1 MREQQAALLKP
12 PPRRATNVTLPEPLL
27 RDARDLDINVSQ
39 ACEQG
44 LLAEVR
50 QARQARWL
58 EENRSAIE
66 AWNEHVERNGLPLAA
81 FRQF

>member
-1 MREQQAALLKP
+1 MREPRAPLLRSP
-12 PPRRATNVTLPEPLL
+12 GRRPTNVTLPESLL
-27 RDARDLDINVSQ
+27 LEAKALNLNISQ

-44 LLAEVR
+44 LLAEVK

-58 EENRSAIE
+58 QENSAAID
-66 AWNEHVERNGLPLAA
+66 AWNEHFEKHGLPLAA